1 MMGKDHTI
9 FAVADGMVKF
19 DKSATRARICI
30 VPVAEE
36 AEDAP
41 PAPETRKTRKY
52 AKCVTRGAPARK
64 RCGSCRLGGAAQRA
78 DAQPRFSRSA
88 SPGSRR
94 ATAPTPR
101 PRWRAERAA
110 PVLICSFAP
119 LDNALVH
126 TRARTP

>member
-30 VPVAEE
+30 VPVAEG

-64 RCGSCRLGGAAQRA
+64 RCGSCRAAAYCCKAHQEQAWPQHKRMCAARTDADELRTELRAAAGAA
-78 DAQPRFSRSA
+78 
-88 SPGSRR
+88 
-94 ATAPTPR
+94 
-101 PRWRAERAA
+101 
-110 PVLICSFAP
+110 
-119 LDNALVH
+119 
-126 TRARTP
+126 